1 MSRWMPNPWWGLPQ
15 PILDIIED
23 RHLFD
28 DEESC
33 DG

>member
-1 MSRWMPNPWWGLPQ
+1 MPNPWWGLPQ
-15 PILDIIED
+15 PILDVIED

-28 DEESC
+28 EEDR

>member
-1 MSRWMPNPWWGLPQ
+1 MPNPWWGLPQ
-15 PILDIIED
+15 PILDVIED

-28 DEESC
+28 EEDC